1 MFPDLR
7 SHPHL
12 AIRYQQG
19 IGLPIA
25 LFVITVLALLVV
37 GMAQLQQATGQ
48 SVSLQI
54 QSQRAFYAAES
65 GAQLAVARVLEG
77 APDCTGVPSTVKF
90 STAGLAG
97 CRADIDCHITDP
109 VTIPGGGNDRVATL
123 QSHGRCGADNDPS
136 QASRTVE
143 VRVR

>member
-1 MFPDLR
+1 MFPD
-7 SHPHL
+7 SHSFKHL
-12 AIRYQQG
+12 AIRYQHG

-54 QSQRAFYAAES
+54 QSQRAFYAAET
-65 GAQLAVARVLEG
+65 GAQLAVAEVLDSGSCAGVLTEQVYTLG
-77 APDCTGVPSTVKF
+77 ALSECKARLSC
-90 STAGLAG
+90 A
-97 CRADIDCHITDP
+97 
-109 VTIPGGGNDRVATL
+109 VTTPLPIPGSGSNSVFTLTSVGECGSGNEL
-123 QSHGRCGADNDPS
+123 
-136 QASRTVE
+136 ASRTVE

>member
-1 MFPDLR
+1 MFPDSR
-7 SHPHL
+7 FSKPL

-37 GMAQLQQATGQ
+37 GMAKVQQATGQ

-54 QSQRAFYAAES
+54 QSQRAFHAAES
-65 GAQLAVARVLEG
+65 GAQLAVAGVLDG
-77 APDCTGVPSTVKF
+77 GNCAAIPASVNF
-90 STAGLAG
+90 SVNALKG
-97 CRADIDCHITDP
+97 CRAELQCS
-109 VTIPGGGNDRVATL
+109 VTAPLSIPGNGSNRVYTLESAGVCGVGNELARRV
-123 QSHGRCGADNDPS
+123 
-136 QASRTVE
+136 VE